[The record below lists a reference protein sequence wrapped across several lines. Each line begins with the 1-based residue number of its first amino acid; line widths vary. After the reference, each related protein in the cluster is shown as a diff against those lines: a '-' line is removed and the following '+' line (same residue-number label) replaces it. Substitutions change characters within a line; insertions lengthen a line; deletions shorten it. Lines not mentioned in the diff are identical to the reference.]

1 MSGLTAARTGSQYG
15 MSVSKCCRVPYLILI
30 AGFPALLLQA
40 SKKPPCSSTEDLVSR
55 CLMVSPPH
63 LPTAHLIVRTVLALV
78 CFSVSISLLF
88 YTIHKALCLP
98 LPSHSPALS
107 PQSLVFPLTT
117 TEKTVLPLLSLPPI
131 VFLCPVAPLIL
142 LSFAASG

>member
-1 MSGLTAARTGSQYG
+1 

-40 SKKPPCSSTEDLVSR
+40 SRKPPCSSTEDLVSR

-142 LSFAASG
+142 LSFAARA